1 VVSTD
6 PDAIEDITLALAFSS
21 DGNAVLGEAFITAT
35 IAPIADPVE
44 EPSTA
49 PPSANAEEVS
59 TPAFVEADPA
69 PDALPAFAVVPALP
83 INRLVSVSAA
93 SYQGSVVAP
102 GSIVAAFGT
111 GLAALTVVAEDPLEE
126 ILGGTRLDVIDS
138 RGVGR
143 TAKLFAVS
151 TGQVNFLLARET
163 ALGPAIVNVYRD
175 GKLKASGALQVESLA
190 PALFSANGDGLGVA
204 AGQVARLAG
213 STVRYENVAIAAGD
227 RFEAAAIDLGPEGEQ
242 VYLVLYGTGISG
254 SAVLE
259 SAVLTIGGTAVPVIY
274 AGPQGQFPGLDQINA
289 GPLPRSLQGRGVVDA
304 ILTVNG
310 KTSNRVELRFR

>member
-1 VVSTD
+1 
-6 PDAIEDITLALAFSS
+6 
-21 DGNAVLGEAFITAT
+21 
-35 IAPIADPVE
+35 
-44 EPSTA
+44 
-49 PPSANAEEVS
+49 
-59 TPAFVEADPA
+59 
-69 PDALPAFAVVPALP
+69 
-83 INRLVSVSAA
+83 
-93 SYQGSVVAP
+93 
-102 GSIVAAFGT
+102 
-111 GLAALTVVAEDPLEE
+111 
-126 ILGGTRLDVIDS
+126 
-138 RGVGR
+138 
-143 TAKLFAVS
+143 LFAVS
-151 TGQVNFLLARET
+151 TGQVNFLLAPET

-175 GKLKASGALQVESLA
+175 GKLKASGALQVESIA

-213 STVRYENVAIAAGD
+213 QMVLYENVATLAGD